1 MMVDEQTIRRLHERV
16 DEHGQRLTVVETLT
30 KEQARRLEA
39 LESMPR
45 DLNHVRSQVD
55 RLSGQMVII
64 TWLLMALAGGVI
76 AAGFA
81 LFRGGA

>member
-1 MMVDEQTIRRLHERV
+1 MIDEQTIQRLHQRV
-16 DEHGQRLTVVETLT
+16 DEHGHRLTIVETLT
-30 KEQARRLEA
+30 QEQARRLEA

-55 RLSGQMVII
+55 RLGGQMVII

-81 LFRGGA
+81 LFRHGA